1 MGIEQYIIGQKQN
14 IPTFNSL
21 IEGLKSGKNYN
32 ILIAGSSGYGK
43 TYIGELIIMLS
54 DCDKDC
60 MIYDSGLKM
69 FIQSK
74 RIHLIDEAHT
84 IKEPEFLYS
93 YMDSGNYTFIILTN
107 YYGDLKEPFR
117 NRCMDIHLNKYSKQE
132 LGEIANLTISK
143 RTGHS
148 LNNFQKLVFGE
159 KSRGTPRIAKNIAE
173 RVLLFTKDKIPQNE
187 KELRRV
193 LGILSIYK
201 GGFREVDRRYLSFL
215 AKVHTASLNTIS
227 QTLSLDKEYIS
238 NEIEPFLIEK
248 ELISITS
255 KGRKINKGEDNEQK
269 S

>member
-1 MGIEQYIIGQKQN
+1 MGIENHIIGQKEN
-14 IPTFNSL
+14 IATFNSL
-21 IEGLKSGKNYN
+21 IEGIESGNNYN

-54 DCDKDC
+54 NCDNDC
-60 MIYDSGLKM
+60 MIYDSGLTR
-69 FIQSK
+69 FIQSR

-93 YMDSGNYTFIILTN
+93 HMDSGNYTFIILTN
-107 YYGDLKEPFR
+107 FYGELKEPFR
-117 NRCMDIHLNKYSKQE
+117 NRCMDIHLSKYSKQE

-143 RTGHS
+143 RTGIN
-148 LNNFQKLVFGE
+148 LNNPQKLVFGE
-159 KSRGTPRIAKNIAE
+159 KARGTPRIAKTIAE
-173 RVLLFTKDKIPQNE
+173 RVLLFTKDRIPRNE
-187 KELRRV
+187 EELRKV

-215 AKVHTASLNTIS
+215 AKVNTASLNTIS
-227 QTLSLDKEYIS
+227 QTLSLDKEYII

-255 KGRKINKGEDNEQK
+255 KGRKINKEKD
-269 S
+269 